1 MILPIYSIEYREP
14 LPDEVLRPLVD
25 RLPAEIRQKAGKY
38 KRWQDAHGCLLGKY
52 LLMTA
57 LQERGEAGD
66 LNDLQYTDY
75 GRPYLAGGPDFNI
88 SHSGNR
94 VVCVVGDRGRVGID
108 LEEIRNLNISDFK
121 DQFSEK
127 EWTAILQAKKPLEA
141 FYHYWTAK
149 ECLSKADGRGLNLSL
164 AGDLKIE
171 DNSEIELDGHLWKIV
186 PLPFFKEYACH
197 ITLDEPYNKMKLNE
211 LII

>member
-1 MILPIYSIEYREP
+1 MILPIYSIEYPEP
-14 LPDEVLRPLVD
+14 VPDEVLRPLVD

-57 LQERGEAGD
+57 LQERGLPGD
-66 LNDLQYTDY
+66 LGELRMTSY
-75 GRPYLAGGPDFNI
+75 GRPYLVDGPDFNI

-94 VVCVVGDRGRVGID
+94 VVCVVGDQGRVGID
-108 LEEIRNLNISDFK
+108 LEEIRELDIVDFK

-127 EWTAILQAKKPLEA
+127 EWKTIIDSPVPLRT

-149 ECLSKADGRGLNLSL
+149 EALSKADGRGLNLSL
-164 AGDLKIE
+164 AEDLRIDNFLEIQLGD
-171 DNSEIELDGHLWKIV
+171 HHWKIQPV
-186 PLPFFKEYACH
+186 PFSENYACH
-197 ITLDEPYNKMKLNE
+197 ITSSEPYSDFKMNE
-211 LII
+211 LSL